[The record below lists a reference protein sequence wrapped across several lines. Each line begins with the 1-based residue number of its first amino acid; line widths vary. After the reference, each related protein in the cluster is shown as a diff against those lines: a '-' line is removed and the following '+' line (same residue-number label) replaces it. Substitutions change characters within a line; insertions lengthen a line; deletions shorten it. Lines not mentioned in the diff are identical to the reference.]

1 MYKVEVLF
9 RNDGKIKSFLGE
21 ERLKESCS
29 KGFLLKVFRL
39 KGNNA
44 WQILELWQ
52 WNNWNGKYYKLF
64 ITEFFNNLFD
74 V

>member
-9 RNDGKIKSFLGE
+9 RNDDKIKSFLGE

-29 KGFLLKVFRL
+29 KGLLLKVFRL